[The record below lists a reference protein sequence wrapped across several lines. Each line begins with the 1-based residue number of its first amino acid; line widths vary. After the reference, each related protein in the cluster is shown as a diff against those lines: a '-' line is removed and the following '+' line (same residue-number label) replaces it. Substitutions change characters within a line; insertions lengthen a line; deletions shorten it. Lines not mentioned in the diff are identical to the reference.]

1 LSLEEGEVLGLVGE
15 SGCGKSMTAQAI
27 LRLIPSPPGKILGGN
42 IYFRGEDLLQKD
54 LQEMRKI
61 RGKHIAM
68 IFQDPMTTSLNP
80 TLTIGNQ
87 IMEVLTLHEGLKCRE
102 AREKAL
108 DLLKKVEIN
117 QPERRL
123 KQYPHELSGGMRQRV
138 LIAMAIACNPQIL
151 IADEPTTA
159 LDVTVQAQI
168 LDLLGELQEQG
179 RMAVILITHDLG
191 IVAGFCHRV
200 AVMYAGQVVEE
211 APTEEMF
218 YNPRHPYTRGLLDSL
233 PRINDRSSGALSCI
247 PGQPPDLSA
256 PPPGCAFWPRC
267 SRAMN
272 ICALEEP
279 PYINVGE
286 NHRVK
291 CWLEAKGERSA

>member
-1 LSLEEGEVLGLVGE
+1 MSLEEGEVLGLVGE

-233 PRINDRSSGALSCI
+233 PRINDRSSGVLSCI

-256 PPPGCAFWPRC
+256 PPPVCAFWPRC

-272 ICALEEP
+272 ICVLEKP
-279 PYINVGE
+279 LYINVRRE
-286 NHRVK
+286 P
-291 CWLEAKGERSA
+291 